1 MRDWRGSCEGILPNK
16 CVACNYMEDKKEV
29 ERKNIQFQYAANVA
43 PNVNREESM
52 VHNINDWLGK
62 SAEAING
69 QNGTIVVYFQNN
81 KEQSVSFDGIVED
94 LQAIL
99 YKQLQKFQP
108 QSTRQPANP
117 AK

>member
-1 MRDWRGSCEGILPNK
+1 
-16 CVACNYMEDKKEV
+16 MEDKKEV

-52 VHNINDWLGK
+52 VHNINDWLGQ

-108 QSTRQPANP
+108 QNTRQPANP